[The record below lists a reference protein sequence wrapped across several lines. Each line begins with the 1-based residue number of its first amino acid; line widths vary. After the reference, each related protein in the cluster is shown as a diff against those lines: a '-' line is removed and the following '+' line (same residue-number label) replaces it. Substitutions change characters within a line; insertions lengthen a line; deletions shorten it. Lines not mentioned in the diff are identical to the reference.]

1 MTSVMLQQSLNG
13 LLRVSCISTMMLIS
27 GEMEDGNDTNE
38 VYRIQVLCVNDM
50 SGSSDETQGLEWLN
64 LVRP

>member
-1 MTSVMLQQSLNG
+1 MLQQSLNG